1 MGKETQ
7 VTVAP
12 NQAMDEVRN
21 LLGDP
26 SGNGMTEE
34 TLKEFKDELYK
45 ERADTKK
52 KKGREEYRAW
62 QEIEDA
68 RNKAIRD
75 FRKALTAIDKKGAQ
89 HSRNLLAFL
98 RGKPAPLPEK
108 EENNTEDNPSDN
120 S

>member
-12 NQAMDEVRN
+12 NQAMDEVRS

-26 SGNGMTEE
+26 AGHGMTEE
-34 TLKEFKDELYK
+34 TLKEFKDELNK

-75 FRKALTAIDKKGAQ
+75 FKKSLTALDKKGTQ

-98 RGKPAPLPEK
+98 RGKPAPPPEK
-108 EENNTEDNPSDN
+108 EDNTEEASSDN
-120 S
+120 G